1 MRMITKL
8 EYVQNIGRFET
19 VKHDPGLTFKK
30 LGLVF
35 SENGQG
41 KTTLCAIMRSLT
53 TGDPTPILER
63 HRLSA
68 KTLSKVVLEM
78 DSSKAAFDG
87 IAWTSNGPEVLIF
100 DDHFVETNIYSGLNV
115 TSGNRQ
121 NLHELVIGEEGVKLN
136 REVQDLTRSIADLQ
150 KALREKEHA
159 MPTNILGGLSI
170 DDFCSL
176 PLPDDLDEQLSGA
189 KKSVLILREAEGIKK
204 TEVFEALGLPGLGIE
219 SIEET
224 LQAALPELESKALDA
239 VTAHFKSLDNSQ
251 AEVWV
256 SEGMELSAERS
267 SCPFCGQ
274 DLSGSTLL
282 THYQVYFSE
291 AYATHKS
298 RIADTKSRVLEKLGG
313 DRLARFQRK
322 VQLSKDRYDFWSRF
336 LSLPAFDIDSDELAN
351 CWAAVRDG
359 LVKAL
364 DKKATDPLEPQVLN
378 GDVREAVE
386 KYNDLAREVYSTT
399 TALLA
404 QHNEIALAKEK
415 ASHGN
420 LASAKAQLARL
431 ETIERRHEKD
441 TTTKCSEYLK
451 ASQGKKTAENQKVVA
466 RAALDKHRKKVFG
479 TYQTAINE
487 FLGKFNADF
496 EISALK
502 PSDPK
507 GLPSSSYE
515 LVVNRGRI
523 GLTTAKSPGPSF
535 RTALSSGD
543 RTTLALAFFFAML
556 KERSDLDNMIVVLDD
571 PSSSLDDGRAL
582 STVQEIRG
590 LLGRAEQVIVL
601 SHSRGFLVRIW
612 EQTDKEHT
620 STMQIRPTGQE
631 ASNFEVWNAE
641 AAALTEY
648 DRLHKLLREYS
659 YKSTGDPEK
668 VAPALRVVLEA
679 FLRVAFAEHLPPG
692 KMLKDFFS
700 IAQQRK
706 ADGASIISDGALD
719 GLNNLREYANQF
731 HHDTSKNWQGNLSNV
746 NETELKGFSKRVIQF
761 TRLSYSD

>member
-1 MRMITKL
+1 MLIKL
-8 EYVQNIGRFET
+8 KYIQNVGRFET
-19 VKHDPGLTFKK
+19 VTHDSRLTFKK

-53 TGDPTPILER
+53 TGDPAPILER

-68 KTLSKVVLEM
+68 KTPSKVVLEV
-78 DSSKAAFDG
+78 DGSKVAFDG
-87 IAWTSNGPEVLIF
+87 GAWTSSGPEVLIF

-115 TSGNRQ
+115 TPGNSQ
-121 NLHELVIGEEGVKLN
+121 NLHALVIGEEGVKFN
-136 REVQDLTRSIADLQ
+136 RKVQDLTESIAALQ
-150 KALREKEHA
+150 TALREKA
-159 MPTNILGGLSI
+159 RAIPANILGALST
-170 DDFCSL
+170 DDFCNL
-176 PLPDDLDEQLSGA
+176 PLPNDLGEQLSGA
-189 KKSVLILREAEGIKK
+189 KRSVSLLREAEGIKK
-204 TEVFEALGLPGLGIE
+204 TEAFEALGLPDLGIE

-224 LQAALPELESKALDA
+224 LKAALPELASTALGA
-239 VTAHFKSLDNSQ
+239 VTGHFKSLDNSQ
-251 AEVWV
+251 AEAWV
-256 SEGMELSAERS
+256 SEGMEFSAERS

-274 DLSGSTLL
+274 DLSGSMLL
-282 THYQVYFSE
+282 AHYQVYFSK
-291 AYATHKS
+291 AYATLKS
-298 RIADTKSRVLEKLGG
+298 QIVDAKSSVLSKLGG
-313 DRLARFQRK
+313 DRLARFQQK

-336 LSLPAFDIDSDELAN
+336 LSLPAFDIASDKLAN
-351 CWAAVRDG
+351 CWAAARDG
-359 LVKAL
+359 LVEAL
-364 DKKATDPLEPQVLN
+364 DKKAEGLLEPQGFN
-378 GDVREAVE
+378 TSVREAVK
-386 KYNDLAREVYSTT
+386 KYNALAGEVLATN
-399 TALLA
+399 TALLVQNKVIA
-404 QHNEIALAKEK
+404 QAKEQ

-420 LASAKAQLARL
+420 LASAEARLARL

-441 TTTKCSEYLK
+441 IDAKCSEYLK
-451 ASQGKKTAENQKVVA
+451 TKQEKELEESLKGIA
-466 RAALDKHRKKVFG
+466 RSALDSHRKKVFG

-496 EISALK
+496 QIHALK

-515 LVVNRGRI
+515 LVVNRGRV
-523 GLTTAKSPGPSF
+523 GLATAKSPKPSF

-556 KERSDLDNMIVVLDD
+556 KARADLDNMIVILDD

-601 SHSRGFLVRIW
+601 PHSLGFLVRIW
-612 EQTDKEHT
+612 EQADKEHT

-631 ASNFEVWNAE
+631 ASKVEGWNAE

-659 YKSTGDPEK
+659 NESTGDPEK

-692 KMLKDFFS
+692 KILKDFFS
-700 IAQQRK
+700 IANQSK
-706 ADGASIISDGALD
+706 VNGAPVISDGNLD
-719 GLNNLREYANQF
+719 ELKKLREYANQF

-746 NETELKGFSKRVIQF
+746 NETELKGFSGRVIQF
-761 TRLSYSD
+761 TRASYSA

>member
-68 KTLSKVVLEM
+68 KTPSKVVLEM

-136 REVQDLTRSIADLQ
+136 HEVQDLTRSIADLQ
-150 KALREKEHA
+150 KALREKERA

-204 TEVFEALGLPGLGIE
+204 TEAFEALGLPGLGIE

-378 GDVREAVE
+378 ADVREAVE

-441 TTTKCSEYLK
+441 TTAKCSEYLK

-515 LVVNRGRI
+515 LVVNRGRV

-631 ASNFEVWNAE
+631 ASNFEAWNAE

-668 VAPALRVVLEA
+668 LAPALRVVLEA

-692 KMLKDFFS
+692 KILKDFFS

-719 GLNNLREYANQF
+719 ELNNLREYANQF
-731 HHDTSKNWQGNLSNV
+731 HHDTSKNWQGNLPNV
-746 NETELKGFSKRVIQF
+746 NETELKGFSERVIQF

>member
-150 KALREKEHA
+150 KALREKERA

-204 TEVFEALGLPGLGIE
+204 TEAFEALGLPGLGIE

-441 TTTKCSEYLK
+441 TTAKCSEYLK

-746 NETELKGFSKRVIQF
+746 NEIELKGFSKRVIQF

>member
-150 KALREKEHA
+150 KALREKESA

-204 TEVFEALGLPGLGIE
+204 TETFEALGLPGLGIE

-224 LQAALPELESKALDA
+224 LKAALPELESKALDA

-441 TTTKCSEYLK
+441 TTAKCSEYLK

>member
-19 VKHDPGLTFKK
+19 VKHDPELTFKK

-68 KTLSKVVLEM
+68 KTPSKVALEM
-78 DSSKAAFDG
+78 DGSKAAFDG
-87 IAWTSNGPEVLIF
+87 SAWTSSGPEVLIF

-115 TSGNRQ
+115 TPGNRQ
-121 NLHELVIGEEGVKLN
+121 NLHELVIGEEGVKFN
-136 REVQDLTRSIADLQ
+136 RKVQDLTKSIVVLQ
-150 KALREKEHA
+150 KALREKERA
-159 MPTNILGGLSI
+159 IPANILGGLPI

-176 PLPDDLDEQLSGA
+176 PLPDDLGEQLSGA
-189 KKSVLILREAEGIKK
+189 KKSVLLLREAEGIKK
-204 TEVFEALGLPGLGIE
+204 TEAFEALGLPGLGIE

-224 LQAALPELESKALDA
+224 LQAALPELESTALDA

-251 AEVWV
+251 AEAWV
-256 SEGMELSAERS
+256 SEGMELSADRS

-282 THYQVYFSE
+282 AHYQVYFSK

-298 RIADTKSRVLEKLGG
+298 RIAAAKSNVLEKLGG

-322 VQLSKDRYDFWSRF
+322 VQLSKSRYDFWSRF
-336 LSLPAFDIDSDELAN
+336 LSLPAFDIDSDELVN
-351 CWAAVRDG
+351 CWPAVQDG

-378 GDVREAVE
+378 ATVREAVE
-386 KYNDLAREVYSTT
+386 KYNDLAKEVHSTN

-404 QHNEIALAKEK
+404 QHDEIALAKEK

-420 LASAKAQLARL
+420 LTTAEAHLARL

-441 TTTKCSEYLK
+441 IAAKCSEYLK
-451 ASQGKKTAENQKVVA
+451 AKQAKETAESQKVGA
-466 RAALDKHRKKVFG
+466 RAALDKHRKRVFG

-515 LVVNRGRI
+515 LVVNRGRV
-523 GLTTAKSPGPSF
+523 GLTTARSPKPSF
-535 RTALSSGD
+535 RTVLSSGD

-612 EQTDKEHT
+612 DKADKEHT

-631 ASNFEVWNAE
+631 ASKFEVWNAE

-659 YKSTGDPEK
+659 YESTGDPEK

-692 KMLKDFFS
+692 KILKDFFS
-700 IAQQRK
+700 IANQRK

-719 GLNNLREYANQF
+719 ELNKLREYANQF

-746 NETELKGFSKRVIQF
+746 NETELKGFSERVIQF
-761 TRLSYSD
+761 TRMSYPT

>member
-8 EYVQNIGRFET
+8 AYVQNIGRFET
-19 VKHDPGLTFKK
+19 VKPNPKLPFKK

-53 TGDPTPILER
+53 TGNPTPILER
-63 HRLSA
+63 HRLSS
-68 KTLSKVVLEM
+68 KTSSKVVLEV
-78 DSSKAAFDG
+78 DGSQAAFDG
-87 IAWTSNGPEVLIF
+87 AAWTSSGPEVLIF

-115 TSGNRQ
+115 TPGNRQ
-121 NLHELVIGEEGVKLN
+121 NLHELVIGEKGVKFN
-136 REVQDLTRSIADLQ
+136 RKVQDLTKSIAALQ
-150 KALREKEHA
+150 KTLREKERA
-159 MPTNILGGLSI
+159 IPANILGGLLI

-176 PLPDDLDEQLSGA
+176 PLPDDLGEQLSGA
-189 KKSVLILREAEGIKK
+189 KKSVLLLREAESIKK
-204 TEVFEALGLPGLGIE
+204 TEAFEALGLPDLGIK

-224 LQAALPELESKALDA
+224 LKAALPELASTALDA

-251 AEVWV
+251 AEAWV

-282 THYQVYFSE
+282 AHYQVYFSK

-298 RIADTKSRVLEKLGG
+298 QIADAKSSVLEKLDG

-322 VQLSKDRYDFWSRF
+322 VQLSKNRYDFWSRF
-336 LSLPAFDIDSDELAN
+336 LSLPAFNIDSDKLAN
-351 CWAAVRDG
+351 CWSATRDG
-359 LVKAL
+359 LVEAL
-364 DKKATDPLEPQVLN
+364 DKKAGAPLAPQ
-378 GDVREAVE
+378 GFSTAVREAVE
-386 KYNDLAREVYSTT
+386 KYNALAGEVLSIN
-399 TALLA
+399 TALLIRNKA
-404 QHNEIALAKEK
+404 IALAKEQ
-415 ASHGN
+415 AAYGN
-420 LASAKAQLARL
+420 LAFAEAQLARL

-441 TTTKCSEYLK
+441 TDAKCSEYLK
-451 ASQGKKTAENQKVVA
+451 TRQKKELDESLKVVA
-466 RAALDKHRKKVFG
+466 RAALDSHRKKVFG

-487 FLGKFNADF
+487 FLGKFNAGF
-496 EISALK
+496 QIYALK
-502 PSDPK
+502 PSDPR

-515 LVVNRGRI
+515 LVVNKGRV
-523 GLTTAKSPGPSF
+523 GLATAKSPKPSF
-535 RTALSSGD
+535 RTTLSSGD

-556 KERSDLDNMIVVLDD
+556 EERSDLDNIIVVLDD

-612 EQTDKEHT
+612 DQADKEHT
-620 STMQIRPTGQE
+620 STMQIRPTGPE
-631 ASNFEVWNAE
+631 ASKFEVWNAE

-659 YKSTGDPEK
+659 DESTGDPEK

-679 FLRVAFAEHLPPG
+679 FLRVAFAEHLLPG
-692 KMLKDFFS
+692 KILKDFFS
-700 IAQQRK
+700 IAKQRK
-706 ADGASIISDGALD
+706 EDGAPIISDGALD
-719 GLNNLREYANQF
+719 ELNKLREYANQF

-746 NETELKGFSKRVIQF
+746 NETELKGFSERIIQF
-761 TRLSYSD
+761 TRVSYST

>member
-68 KTLSKVVLEM
+68 KTPSKVVLEM

-121 NLHELVIGEEGVKLN
+121 NLHELVIGEEGVKVN
-136 REVQDLTRSIADLQ
+136 REVQDLTRSIDDLQ
-150 KALREKEHA
+150 KALREKERA

-176 PLPDDLDEQLSGA
+176 PLPGDLDEQLSGA
-189 KKSVLILREAEGIKK
+189 KKSVLILREAEDIKK
-204 TEVFEALGLPGLGIE
+204 TEAFEALGLPGLGIE

-336 LSLPAFDIDSDELAN
+336 LSLSAFDIDSDELAN

-415 ASHGN
+415 VSHGN
-420 LASAKAQLARL
+420 LASAKAQLARV

-441 TTTKCSEYLK
+441 TTAKCSEYLK

-620 STMQIRPTGQE
+620 STMQIRPIGQE

-719 GLNNLREYANQF
+719 ELNNLREYANQF

-746 NETELKGFSKRVIQF
+746 NETELKGFSERVIQF
-761 TRLSYSD
+761 TRLSCSD

>member
-204 TEVFEALGLPGLGIE
+204 TEAFEALGLPGLGIE